1 VVRKDVKEDIK
12 EDVKTVAILPH
23 WLVLDHLLQAW
34 LQEDIGRGDRTTQGL
49 GLGTQTGCATLEVKQ
64 AGVIA
69 GLPLFGRIFYLLEPT
84 ATVEYFLSDGE
95 KTNPGQMVAQ
105 VRGGLETLLLGERLA
120 LNLVMRLSGVASL
133 TRIYADLI
141 ADLPTQLVDTRKTT
155 PGLRLLEKYATQV
168 GGAIN
173 HRLGLDDAVMVK
185 DNHIQAIGGIAQA
198 LEALRSQVPFTQKI
212 EVETETLGQVQAAL
226 AAGADIIMLDNMPL
240 DRMIQAVEMI
250 RHQRPEV
257 KIEAS
262 GNITQETIRTVAL
275 TGVDYISTSATITRS
290 PWLDCSLNLLA
301 EIK

>member
-1 VVRKDVKEDIK
+1 M
-12 EDVKTVAILPH
+12 AILPH
-23 WLVLDHLLQAW
+23 WLILDTLLQAW
-34 LQEDIGRGDRTTQGL
+34 LKEDIGRGDRTTQAL
-49 GLGTQTGCATLEVKQ
+49 GLGEQTGQAELEIKQ
-64 AGVIA
+64 AGMIA
-69 GLPLFGRIFYLLEPT
+69 GLSIFGRVFQLLEPT
-84 ATVEYFLSDGE
+84 AQIEFLIQDGE
-95 KTNPGQMVAQ
+95 PANPTQIAARVTAS
-105 VRGGLETLLLGERLA
+105 LETLLLGERVA
-120 LNLVMRLSGVASL
+120 LNLVMHLSGVASL

-173 HRLGLDDAVMVK
+173 HRFGLDDAVMIK
-185 DNHIQAIGGIAQA
+185 DNHIQAAGGIAQA
-198 LEALRSQVPFTQKI
+198 LDQIRTQIPFTHKV
-212 EVETETLGQVQAAL
+212 EVETETLGQVQTAL
-226 AAGADIIMLDNMPL
+226 AAGADIIMLDNMPIE
-240 DRMIQAVEMI
+240 RMTQAVDMI

-301 EIK
+301 EMK